1 MRGTLRMSLFF
12 ILAISMVHP
21 CCDGAVPRSL
31 QGKWVL
37 VEVHQQDQIVKMTHE
52 NSGCTITKDELILKV
67 GTLAQNYQLHADPST
82 TPPQINT
89 ALKTDNGLQVSPG
102 IYNIVGN
109 QLRVCFA
116 VPGSE
121 RPQGFSAHVGE
132 PHFMWIFKRYI
143 ETPPFTKNT
152 APTPAQSER
161 LRLASDQLQGTW
173 EIGSME
179 WDGRVFPGK
188 VSGKIVIHGDKAT
201 SFGGEKP
208 VTYSLEIDPNVK
220 PAQLNLLMTADN
232 ELQIK
237 QCIYKIE
244 GETLVLCHHFKSNQA
259 RPEKFQTRASD
270 GLLLTRLKKQSIQ
283 QTGN

>member
-1 MRGTLRMSLFF
+1 MREALQTSLFF
-12 ILAISMVHP
+12 LLAISTAHH

-37 VEVHQQDQIVKMTHE
+37 IEVHQQDQIVKVSDE
-52 NSGCTITKDELILKV
+52 SSECTITKDELILRV
-67 GTLAQNYQLHADPST
+67 GTLGQNYQLHVDPST
-82 TPPQINT
+82 TPPQINS
-89 ALKTDNGLQVSPG
+89 ALKTDNGNQVSPG

-109 QLRVCFA
+109 QLRICFA
-116 VPGSE
+116 VPGRK
-121 RPQGFSAHVGE
+121 RPQGFSAHIGE
-132 PHFMWIFKRYI
+132 PHFMWVFKRHI
-143 ETPPFTKNT
+143 DKPPFTKNT
-152 APTPAQSER
+152 DLTPAQSER
-161 LRLASDQLQGTW
+161 LNAASDHLQGTW
-173 EIGSME
+173 EIVSME
-179 WDGRVFPGK
+179 WDGRIFPGK

-208 VTYSLEIDPNVK
+208 VTYSLEIDPNVS
-220 PAQLNLLMTADN
+220 PPQLNLLMTADN

-244 GETLVLCHHFKSNQA
+244 GDTLSLCHHFKSNQA
-259 RPEKFQTRASD
+259 RPEEFQTRASD